1 MRILIVSQHYKP
13 EPFNVSETSE
23 ELVRRGHDVTVLTA
37 LPNCPGG
44 IVLEEFRHGQHR
56 DEVDTGVRVVRV
68 PIVARGKD
76 LHGMNKLRRAAN
88 YVSFP
93 LSCQLTNAAMDSEY
107 DCVLCFQFSPILM
120 AVPALRMAR
129 RQGVPCLLWSFDLWP
144 EDMLTGGIRRS
155 GVPYRIMR
163 RVSRRIYASADMV
176 AVTSPGFEKYF
187 SEQLG
192 LQGLKTRWLPQF
204 AEDVFG
210 DVPSMRVSGGDIIFT
225 FAGNVGGNQAV
236 ETVVRAAS
244 LLKDDRILVRI
255 VGSGSRLEACK
266 HLAADL
272 RARNVEFLGRL
283 PLESMPRLYAD
294 SDAMILT
301 LSRPQGDSLVPV
313 YTIPRK
319 FQSYIAAGRPVLCSA
334 EGTVAE
340 IVRGEGCGIACP
352 AEDAEGLAEA
362 MERFARMPRTRREE
376 MGTAAR
382 GLYERRYSR
391 DRFFA
396 DLETLLSELTGRK

>member
-44 IVLEEFRHGQHR
+44 VVLEEYRHGRHR

-76 LHGMNKLRRAAN
+76 LRGINKLRRAAN
-88 YVSFP
+88 YISFP
-93 LSCQLTNAAMDSEY
+93 LSCRLTNAAMDSEY
-107 DCVLCFQFSPILM
+107 DCVLCFQYSPILM
-120 AVPALRMAR
+120 AIPALRIAR
-129 RQGVPCLLWSFDLWP
+129 RQSVPCLLWSFDLWP
-144 EDMLTGGIRRS
+144 EDMLTGGIRR
-155 GVPYRIMR
+155 GGIPYRIMQG
-163 RVSRRIYASADMV
+163 VSRRIYSSADIV

-192 LQGLKTRWLPQF
+192 LRELKTRWLPQF
-204 AEDVFG
+204 AEDIFG
-210 DVPSMRVSGGDIIFT
+210 DVLNMRGDKGDVILS

-244 LLKDDRILVRI
+244 LLKDDRIRI
-255 VGSGSRLEACK
+255 RIAGSGSHLEACK
-266 HLAADL
+266 QLAVDL
-272 RARNVEFLGRL
+272 GVRNVEFLGRL
-283 PLESMPRLYAD
+283 PLECMPRLYAD

-301 LSRPQGDSLVPV
+301 LSSPQGDSLVPV

-319 FQSYIAAGRPVLCSA
+319 FQSYLAAGRPVLCSA

-340 IVRGEGCGIACP
+340 IVRSEGCGIACP
-352 AEDAEGLAEA
+352 AEDEEGLAEA
-362 MERFARMPRTRREE
+362 MTWFARMPRTQREE
-376 MGTAAR
+376 MGVASR
-382 GLYERRYSR
+382 DLYERRYSR
-391 DRFFA
+391 ERFLA
-396 DLETLLSELTGRK
+396 DLESLLNELTRRK